1 MKSVRT
7 TATDTFGFT
16 ALGHLSRSITG
27 FNMYTT
33 GGGLSHSDFNVV
45 TKINIKLSCI
55 LQL

>member
-1 MKSVRT
+1 MKSLRT

-16 ALGHLSRSITG
+16 TLGHPSRSITG
-27 FNMYTT
+27 FNMSTT

-45 TKINIKLSCI
+45 TKINIKLSYI